1 MSADVV
7 TPPPVTPPK
16 ITAAPAAPAPRP
28 VSRRRRWLKRLL
40 PLVALLTLGVWF
52 APMVVAKTSL
62 RNRLAQK
69 ALADVRGT
77 VDVGSASL
85 GWFSQV
91 ELRDVTI
98 KDEAGRT
105 LVSVPKIT
113 SQKDLFDL
121 ARNRADMGE
130 IALETPTIA
139 VVCEKGTTNLE
150 VAFAKYL
157 EDRTEPA
164 ATRPAL
170 ALRVTGGT
178 LSITDG
184 DTNKTASIEGIAATV
199 GVPASR
205 IEQIAVKL
213 TASTGNL
220 DVDVSA
226 GDPLSIKLVCAG
238 LPLEPFAPLLK
249 RADPDLTLAGTL
261 TANVRVTQS
270 KDSLTIVGE
279 KTLSAKQLAVTHPAL
294 GGDTLRF
301 ASADLSRVDVEL
313 TGRVV
318 TVKRFDLTCDAG
330 TLSAVGTFNPAA
342 PAGDAVS
349 AQVTCA
355 GLKLDAFAPLLKR
368 LDPDLKIAGTATADL
383 QVKWSKDAL
392 AVAGSASAK
401 QLAVTH
407 PALNGD
413 TLRFDAASL
422 PLDVELAGRVVK
434 VRKFDLTCDAGTL
447 SAAGTFDPDQPTEK
461 LFAQPGVVLG
471 ANVDLAKLAAKLPKL
486 LRVKGGTEVQEGK
499 LVATVASR
507 ADGKGVVW
515 DGKINASALKATRAG
530 KPLVWDQPLDV
541 KFAGRYT
548 PGRLLEFDEFICT
561 SDCIAVNARIKE
573 ETVQVAA
580 NVYLHRLGERLAD
593 FVNLDGITLDGEA
606 SATLV
611 GQRQPDGTFAAR
623 GAVALKNFA
632 YTDGA
637 GKGLKEPALTLNLA
651 ASGKWVKGA
660 PVELKTATLTLAA
673 NADKLELA
681 LLEPI
686 GDVANLSSGSVE
698 LRVGGDLARWK
709 ARAAAFT
716 RIPPYQMSGTLAANG
731 RAKFTPNGTT
741 VDRLTVGL
749 TNLKFRGAGLNLD
762 EPIMNAVGD
771 LAFTRANKT
780 ATITKLTITSAPLTV
795 TEGTLTFEFPEAGVI
810 VSGSGPCETDLNR
823 LGASVKVYAD
833 ARGPDA
839 LHGTGRGPLRF
850 RYTGEVTTFGGT
862 LDVTNFAYGLKDKP
876 DWREPTLRLDAD
888 GSYTDSTDTVALT
901 VAKVD
906 RPGLVLDA
914 KGAVAKVT
922 TAQEVNFAG
931 TVRYDWAKL
940 TPQVRDLVG
949 GGFTA
954 TGTGSKPFAVS
965 GTLAPPGAPPTQGMF
980 AAMNGQLAL
989 GWDALRAYGFDVGA
1003 GDLSAKMTRGVI
1015 AVAPL
1020 AATFGGGKVTLAP
1033 TLKLDTSPGELIL
1046 VRGPLI
1052 ERAKLTPQAT
1062 AGALG
1067 FALPAIAN
1075 TGVAEGE
1082 ISATLLDECRVPLGD
1097 FTKTTLKGTLV
1108 IHRATV
1114 GASPVVAEVAKL
1126 LGAKATTMTL
1136 ANEESVP
1143 VEVKNG
1149 RVYHQNFSVKVSGTT
1164 FRTSGS
1170 VGFDKSLDLVVDV
1183 PLPKDLPLLKNNPL
1197 LSKAVSGKVVKVP
1210 VKGTLAQPVLDP
1222 KAFEQAVVALA
1233 REGAKDVGKDLLDKE
1248 LNKLFPGMPAPK
1260 GGGGFPFPLPF
1271 GKKP

>member
-16 ITAAPAAPAPRP
+16 TAAAPAAPAPRP
-28 VSRRRRWLKRLL
+28 SRLRRWLKRLL
-40 PLVALLTLGVWF
+40 PLTVLLVLGTWF
-52 APMVVAKTSL
+52 APVVVAKTSL

-113 SQKDLFDL
+113 SQKQLFDL
-121 ARNRADMGE
+121 ARDRANVGE
-130 IALETPTIA
+130 ITLDSPTIA

-164 ATRPAL
+164 ATRAAL

-178 LSITDG
+178 LTITDA
-184 DTNKTASIEGIAATV
+184 DTNKTASVEGIGATV
-199 GVPASR
+199 SVPASR
-205 IEQIAVKL
+205 TEQLAVKL
-213 TASTGNL
+213 TATTGGL

-226 GDPLSIKLVCAG
+226 GDTLTARLVCAG
-238 LPLEPFAPLLK
+238 LPLEPFAPLVK
-249 RADPDLTLAGTL
+249 RADPGLRLSGAL
-261 TANVRVTQS
+261 TADLRVAQA
-270 KDSLTIVGE
+270 KDVITAVG
-279 KTLSAKQLAVTHPAL
+279 TVGAKRLAVAHPAL
-294 GGDTLRF
+294 GGDTVRF
-301 ASADLSRVDVEL
+301 DSADLPLDVEL
-313 TGRVV
+313 AGRVV
-318 TVKRFDLTCDAG
+318 KVKKFDLTCDAG
-330 TLSAVGTFNPAA
+330 TLSAVGTFDPAA

-349 AQVTCA
+349 AKVTCA
-355 GLKLDAFAPLLKR
+355 GLKLDALAPLLTR
-368 LDPDLKIAGTATADL
+368 LDPDLKLAGTATADL
-383 QVKWSKDAL
+383 RVKWSKGAL
-392 AVAGSASAK
+392 AVLGSANAK
-401 QLAVTH
+401 HLAVTH

-413 TLRFDAASL
+413 TLRFDAVSL
-422 PLDVELAGRVVK
+422 PLDVERAGRAVK
-434 VRKFDLTCDAGTL
+434 VKKFELTCDAGTL
-447 SAAGTFDPDQPTEK
+447 SAAGTFDPDQSAEQ
-461 LFAQPGVVLG
+461 LFQQPGVVLG
-471 ANVDLAKLAAKLPKL
+471 ASVDLAKLAAKLPKL

-499 LVATVASR
+499 LVASVASR
-507 ADGKGVVW
+507 ADGQGVVW
-515 DGKINASALKATRAG
+515 DGTINASALKATRDG
-530 KPLVWDQPLDV
+530 KPIVWERPLSV
-541 KFAGRYT
+541 EFAGRYT
-548 PGRLLEFDEFICT
+548 SGQVPTFDKLVVT
-561 SDCIAVNARIKE
+561 SDFVAVNARV
-573 ETVQVAA
+573 TPDSVQAAA
-580 NVYLHRLGERLAD
+580 NVYLHQLGKRLAD
-593 FVNLDGITLDGEA
+593 FVDLDGITLDGEA
-606 SATLV
+606 NATLV
-611 GQRQPDGTFAAR
+611 GQRNPDGTFAAR

-632 YTDGA
+632 YTDRA
-637 GKGLKEPALTLNLA
+637 GKGLLEPALTLNVA
-651 ASGKWVKGA
+651 ASGKWVQGA
-660 PVELKTATLTLAA
+660 PVELKTATVSLTA
-673 NADKLELA
+673 NGDKLELG

-686 GDVANLSSGSVE
+686 TDVTNLTNGSAE
-698 LRVGGDLARWK
+698 LRVSGDLARWK
-709 ARAAAFT
+709 ARAGAFT
-716 RIPPYQMSGTLAANG
+716 RIPPYQMSGTLVAGG
-731 RAKFTPNGTT
+731 RAKFTPAGAT

-749 TNLKFRGAGLNLD
+749 TNLKFRGAGLNLN
-762 EPIMNAVGD
+762 EPTMSAVGD

-780 ATITKLTITSAPLTV
+780 AAITKLTVTSAPLTV
-795 TEGTLTFEFPEAGVI
+795 TDGALTFEFPKDGVI
-810 VSGSGPCETDLNR
+810 VSGGGPSVSDLNR
-823 LGASVKVYAD
+823 LGASVKLYAD

-850 RYTGEVTTFGGT
+850 RYAGDVTTFGGT

-876 DWREPTLRLDAD
+876 DWREPALRLEAD
-888 GSYTDSTDTVALT
+888 GSYTDSTDTVALA

-940 TPQVRDLVG
+940 TPQVRDVVG
-949 GGFTA
+949 GDFTA
-954 TGTGSKPFAVS
+954 TGTGTKPFSVS

-989 GWDALRAYGFDVGA
+989 GWDALRAYGFDVGT

-1046 VRGPLI
+1046 AKGPLI

-1062 AGALG
+1062 AGTLG

-1075 TGVAEGE
+1075 TGQAEGE
-1082 ISATLLDECRVPLGD
+1082 ISAALLDECRVPLGD

-1136 ANEESVP
+1136 ADEETVP
-1143 VEVKNG
+1143 VQVQNG
-1149 RVYHQNFSVKVSGTT
+1149 RVYHQNFSVRVSGTT

-1197 LSKAVSGKVVKVP
+1197 LSKAVAGKVVKVP
-1210 VKGTLAQPVLDP
+1210 VGGTLAQPALNP